1 MAIFF
6 LSSIESCEGDHG
18 RSSREEEVCSVSERG
33 AFEAADKDVLVGGW
47 SHGQILMATW
57 SSHSPS

>member
-18 RSSREEEVCSVSERG
+18 RSSREEEVYSVSELG
-33 AFEAADKDVLVGGW
+33 AFEAADKDVLVRG
-47 SHGQILMATW
+47 
-57 SSHSPS
+57 